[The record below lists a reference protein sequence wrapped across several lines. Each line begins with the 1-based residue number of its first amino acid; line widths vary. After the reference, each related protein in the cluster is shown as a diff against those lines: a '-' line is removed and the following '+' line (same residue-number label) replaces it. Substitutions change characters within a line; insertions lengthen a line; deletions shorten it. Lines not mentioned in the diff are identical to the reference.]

1 MTARNVVLY
10 IGGVMVMIAVIG
22 AIYLEILVQA
32 RSTHDV
38 WMVTQDVQAGTRLST
53 DNVRQVSVP
62 DTGDHISFYAGN
74 PVTDRRRA
82 GHLLRSGHMLADDD
96 LLQGEMA
103 LVPVSFKSA
112 PPLKSG
118 DLIDVYTQIGTRTIQ
133 VGRSLPVQSAT
144 TIWVPAID
152 EPSWITLQANNAPL
166 FAAASSG
173 IGVPAGSGLGIQDAV
188 SSLSNSISS
197 GQGLEPTGPVPAAPL
212 PGIAPTAAPPASPS
226 ARPTR

>member
-1 MTARNVVLY
+1 VTARNVVLY

-22 AIYLEILVQA
+22 AIYLEILVQS

-38 WMVTQDVQAGTRLST
+38 WMVTQDVQAGAKLTG
-53 DNVRQVSVP
+53 DNARQVSVP
-62 DTGDHISFYAGN
+62 DTGDRIAYYAGN
-74 PVTDRRRA
+74 PIADHRRA
-82 GHLLRSGHMLADDD
+82 GHLLRGGHMIADDD

-112 PPLKSG
+112 PPLRSG
-118 DLIDVYTQIGTRTIQ
+118 EVIDVYTQIGTRTIQ
-133 VGRSLPVQSAT
+133 VGRSLPVESAT

-173 IGVPAGSGLGIQDAV
+173 IGVPAGTGLGIQDAV
-188 SSLSNSISS
+188 SSLSNSISGGS
-197 GQGLEPTGPVPAAPL
+197 ALEPAGPILSSPVPL
-212 PGIAPTAAPPASPS
+212 PSPS
-226 ARPTR
+226 PSPRPTR